1 MFGKWLSDKKKSPK
15 PQEQLSILGLR
26 IGCSFE
32 IDTLFLKLV
41 EDELVIKESNNTHI
55 IQAAGL
61 VDLGGT
67 YLFRFYTDDDAFLQV
82 VAEGGKSDEHVVDVK
97 LYHFY
102 DTLDISS
109 EATWNDLLYKKIGAP
124 TYALEGHEYQRV
136 WTSVDDYHNPVHM
149 AEKTTDSAGESSE
162 TDQFT
167 MLFER
172 AIKNEMTESLF
183 LSAEET
189 EDPPG
194 QLNRCLVMS
203 TGITLSPSQITIH
216 G

>member
-1 MFGKWLSDKKKSPK
+1 MLGKWFSQKKNEPK
-15 PQEQLSILGLR
+15 PQDDISILGLR

-32 IDTLFLKLV
+32 IDSLLLKII
-41 EDELVIKESNNTHI
+41 EEQLVIEDSNNAHI

-61 VDLGGT
+61 VNLDGA

-102 DTLDISS
+102 DTLDISADS
-109 EATWNDLLYKKIGAP
+109 AWDTLLYKEIGAP
-124 TYALEGHEYQRV
+124 TYELEGQTYRRV
-136 WTSVDDYHNPVHM
+136 WTSVDEYHNPVHM
-149 AEKTTDSAGESSE
+149 AENTYDSEGNRSA

-172 AIKNEMTESLF
+172 PIKDGMTESLF

-189 EDPPG
+189 EDPSG
-194 QLNRCLVMS
+194 QLNRCLVIS
-203 TGITLSPSQITIH
+203 TGITLTPSQITIH

>member
-1 MFGKWLSDKKKSPK
+1 MFGKWFSKKDQPANPADSI
-15 PQEQLSILGLR
+15 SILGLR

-32 IDTLFLKLV
+32 IDKLLLKLI
-41 EDELVIKESNNTHI
+41 EDQLIIEQSNHTHI
-55 IQAAGL
+55 IRSAGI
-61 VDLGGT
+61 VDLNGS

-82 VAEGGKSDEHVVDVK
+82 VAEGGKGDEHVVDVK

-102 DTLDISS
+102 DTLDVSS
-109 EATWNDLLYKKIGAP
+109 DSSWNELLHKQMGTQSYP
-124 TYALEGHEYQRV
+124 LEGHTYDRV
-136 WTSVDDYHNPVHM
+136 WTSVDDYHQPVHM
-149 AEKTTDSAGESSE
+149 LETTYDAEGSASE

-172 AIKNEMTESLF
+172 PIANEMTESLF

-189 EDPPG
+189 EDTPG
-194 QLNRCLVMS
+194 HLSRCLVIS